1 MKKTFL
7 LLAASVMCILMQA
20 QVLEIVSMQKVAT
33 PQGMEAKVAG
43 ISPMGDYLLLTSD
56 VNSGLI
62 RYDIATGE
70 LNTISE
76 ADGAG
81 WAVKISAD
89 GQDIV
94 YRERYFDANQLSKHN
109 VFEYNMASSDKAVV
123 AKAQRDMTTLV
134 HANNANSVTINED
147 LHMVLVHNG
156 KNIVLAPNGQQH
168 AYNWASISPDG
179 SKILYYVS
187 GVGCFVCDIYGQ
199 GVRKIASHCRA
210 PQWYDNNTII
220 GMADEDDGKYI
231 TASSIVVYTLDG
243 KHQILVDKHMV
254 AMYPYAADGKVAFST
269 AAGEVYILQVK

>member
-7 LLAASVMCILMQA
+7 LLAASAMCILMQA
-20 QVLEIVSMQKVAT
+20 QVLEIMSMQKVAT

-109 VFEYNMASSDKAVV
+109 VVEYNMASSDKAVV

-156 KNIVLAPNGQQH
+156 KNIVLTPNGQQH
-168 AYNWASISPDG
+168 A
-179 SKILYYVS
+179 
-187 GVGCFVCDIYGQ
+187 
-199 GVRKIASHCRA
+199 
-210 PQWYDNNTII
+210 
-220 GMADEDDGKYI
+220 
-231 TASSIVVYTLDG
+231 
-243 KHQILVDKHMV
+243 
-254 AMYPYAADGKVAFST
+254 
-269 AAGEVYILQVK
+269 

>member
-7 LLAASVMCILMQA
+7 LLAASVMCIILQA

-56 VNSGLI
+56 VNNGLM
-62 RYDIATGE
+62 RYDIATGAI
-70 LNTISE
+70 NIISE

-94 YRERYFDANQLSKHN
+94 YRECYFDANKMSKHN
-109 VFEYNMASSDKAVV
+109 VVHYNMTSSNKTVTARS
-123 AKAQRDMTTLV
+123 QRDMTTLV

-147 LHMVLVHNG
+147 LHLELVHNG
-156 KNIVLAPNGQQH
+156 KNVVLTPNGQQH

-187 GVGCFVCDIYGQ
+187 GVGCFVCDLYGKN
-199 GVRKIASHCRA
+199 VRKIASHCRA
-210 PQWYDNNTII
+210 PQWYDDNTII

-231 TASSIVVYTLDG
+231 TASSIVIYTLDG
-243 KHQILVDKHMV
+243 QHQILVDKHMV
-254 AMYPYAADGKVAFST
+254 AMYPYAVEGKVAFST
-269 AAGEVYILQVK
+269 AAGEVYMLQVK